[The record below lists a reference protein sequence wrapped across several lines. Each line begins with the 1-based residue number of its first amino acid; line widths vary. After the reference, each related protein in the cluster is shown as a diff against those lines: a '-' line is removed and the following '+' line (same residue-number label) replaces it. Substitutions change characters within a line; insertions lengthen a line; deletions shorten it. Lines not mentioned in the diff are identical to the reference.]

1 MTSVI
6 GASRYDDI
14 MFGLSSYINDG
25 SYNKFMNW
33 KDILYRS

>member
-25 SYNKFMNW
+25 SYKFMNW